1 MEKKYAT
8 KFETKIN
15 TGSLHVT
22 KAKTNPKSPDYF
34 GEILI
39 DLNSIEHDGN
49 TVKVKLGGWKSK
61 SASGYGYLS
70 LIVDTWKPD
79 FIKKEQSAETHSG
92 LDDDVPF

>member
-1 MEKKYAT
+1 MEKKY
-8 KFETKIN
+8 ETKPN
-15 TGSLHVT
+15 TGTLHVS
-22 KAKTNPKSPDYF
+22 KAKKSPKAPDYF
-34 GEILI
+34 GEIVI

-49 TVKVKLGGWKSK
+49 LVKVKLGGWKAK

-70 LIVDTWKPD
+70 LMVDTWKPD